1 MLGSENSTAWR
12 QMNPYEFL
20 LPGMTIKVRK
30 REGESVNTLLY
41 RFNKRVQQSGLV
53 REVRKRQFRK
63 RAPNRRKRKDSA
75 LYRREKE
82 VAMTRERKFGLTG
95 RDR

>member
-1 MLGSENSTAWR
+1 MA
-12 QMNPYEFL
+12 
-20 LPGMTIKVRK
+20 IKVRK

-63 RAPNRRKRKDSA
+63 RAENRTKRKNSA
-75 LYRREKE
+75 LYRKDKE
-82 VAMTRERKFGLTG
+82 VVMARERKFGLMK
-95 RDR
+95 RER

>member
-1 MLGSENSTAWR
+1 MA
-12 QMNPYEFL
+12 
-20 LPGMTIKVRK
+20 IKVRK

-63 RAPNRRKRKDSA
+63 RAENRTKRKNSA
-75 LYRREKE
+75 LYRRDKE
-82 VAMTRERKFGLTG
+82 VTLSHERKLGLAKRER
-95 RDR
+95 

>member
-1 MLGSENSTAWR
+1 MPIR
-12 QMNPYEFL
+12 V
-20 LPGMTIKVRK
+20 KK

-53 REVRKRQFRK
+53 REIRKRQFRK
-63 RAPNRRKRKDSA
+63 RDVNRRKRKDSA
-75 LYRREKE
+75 LYRKGKQETL
-82 VAMTRERKFGLTG
+82 VRERKFGLVT

>member
-1 MLGSENSTAWR
+1 MSIR
-12 QMNPYEFL
+12 V
-20 LPGMTIKVRK
+20 KK

-63 RAPNRRKRKDSA
+63 RAENRMKRKNSA
-75 LYRREKE
+75 LYRMGKQATIARDRKFGIN
-82 VAMTRERKFGLTG
+82 TRER
-95 RDR
+95 

>member
-1 MLGSENSTAWR
+1 MA
-12 QMNPYEFL
+12 
-20 LPGMTIKVRK
+20 IKVRK

-63 RAPNRRKRKDSA
+63 RAENRRKRKDSA
-75 LYRREKE
+75 LYRKDKE
-82 VAMTRERKFGLTG
+82 VTMARERKFGLTK
-95 RDR
+95 RER

>member
-1 MLGSENSTAWR
+1 MA
-12 QMNPYEFL
+12 
-20 LPGMTIKVRK
+20 IKVRK

-63 RAPNRRKRKDSA
+63 RVVNRRKRKDSA
-75 LYRREKE
+75 LYRKDKE
-82 VAMTRERKFGLTG
+82 AVMARERKLGIVS
-95 RDR
+95 RDHR

>member
-1 MLGSENSTAWR
+1 M
-12 QMNPYEFL
+12 P
-20 LPGMTIKVRK
+20 IKVRK

-63 RAPNRRKRKDSA
+63 RVENRRKRKDSA
-75 LYRREKE
+75 LYRRDKE
-82 VAMTRERKFGLTG
+82 VTMAHDRKFGLVK
-95 RDR
+95 RER

>member
-1 MLGSENSTAWR
+1 MPIR
-12 QMNPYEFL
+12 V
-20 LPGMTIKVRK
+20 KK
-30 REGESVNTLLY
+30 REGESVNTLIY

-63 RAPNRRKRKDSA
+63 RAVNRRKRKDSA
-75 LYRREKE
+75 LYRKGKQEIITK
-82 VAMTRERKFGLTG
+82 ERKFGLVT

>member
-1 MLGSENSTAWR
+1 MPIR
-12 QMNPYEFL
+12 V
-20 LPGMTIKVRK
+20 KK
-30 REGESVNTLLY
+30 REGESVNTLIY

-63 RAPNRRKRKDSA
+63 RAVNRRKRKDSA
-75 LYRREKE
+75 LYRMGKQEAIARD
-82 VAMTRERKFGLTG
+82 RKFGLIT